1 MLLEEVPRRSQDFH
15 DLWNY
20 RSVYPRNVPGTSH
33 DFHDLGMHE
42 YSHVTRVPQ
51 WISQEVLRTSEVLH
65 SCSHVTSRD
74 IPGSPRNI
82 PGHY

>member
-33 DFHDLGMHE
+33 NIHDLGMHE

-51 WISQEVLRTSEVLH
+51 WISQGHPRSYIVVVMLQAGTFQEVQ
-65 SCSHVTSRD
+65 
-74 IPGSPRNI
+74 
-82 PGHY
+82 